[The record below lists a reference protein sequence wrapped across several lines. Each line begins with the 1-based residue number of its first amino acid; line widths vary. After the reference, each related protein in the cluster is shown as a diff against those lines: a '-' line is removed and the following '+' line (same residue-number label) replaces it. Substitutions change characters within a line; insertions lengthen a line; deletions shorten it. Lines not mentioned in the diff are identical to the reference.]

1 MARSPRG
8 PPMKDTWKPDEDRRA
23 RDTSRNR
30 EQGRG
35 DRRPRSPPVQRREQ
49 GQGNRRGPQQEGTE
63 SYRPGRQ
70 REDSRDSRRA
80 HYRQASPP
88 SRRGSRPPQP
98 VQRRERP
105 SEARSGRTRNESP
118 HPPSKRR
125 RTQSPSPARSD
136 HYVPGRSNENR
147 SWQRPD
153 SRDRRPAPIDRAFS
167 PRRASPARTR
177 PSSRG
182 EPPSIDSYVP
192 GRDRRDS
199 PQPPTRVTRK
209 RSRSPP
215 HRRARTPPSRK
226 DSARQSK
233 TPVRDLS
240 PYSARLQKTKGLSL
254 REPDREDPNTIPVA
268 RRGPSPAARYNH
280 NRDGDDTDSMAGYNQ
295 NYGMHNNMHR
305 GNSRPWVDTRQNY
318 GGSPPFHTPNSSYQ
332 GSPQSSSPYNGG
344 RGGWN
349 GQQQQFHTNRG
360 YVYSRFSSFL

>member
-1 MARSPRG
+1 MARSPRD
-8 PPMKDTWKPDEDRRA
+8 PPMKGTWKPDEDRRV
-23 RDTSRNR
+23 RDTSRHR
-30 EQGRG
+30 DPVRG
-35 DRRPRSPPVQRREQ
+35 ERRPRSPPVQRREK
-49 GQGNRRGPQQEGTE
+49 GQGNRRGPLQEGTE

-70 REDSRDSRRA
+70 RDDSRDSRRA
-80 HYRQASPP
+80 YNRQASPP
-88 SRRGSRPPQP
+88 SRRDSRPPQP
-98 VQRRERP
+98 AQRRERQP
-105 SEARSGRTRNESP
+105 EPRSGRSRNESP
-118 HPPSKRR
+118 RPPSKRR

-136 HYVPGRSNENR
+136 HYVPDRPSDSR

-199 PQPPTRVTRK
+199 PHLHARVNRK

-226 DSARQSK
+226 DSATQSK
-233 TPVRDLS
+233 PPTRDLS
-240 PYSARLQKTKGLSL
+240 PYSARLLKTKELSL
-254 REPDREDPNTIPVA
+254 RKPDREDPNPIPVGK
-268 RRGPSPAARYNH
+268 RGVSPLARYNH

-295 NYGMHNNMHR
+295 NYGVHNNVNR

-332 GSPQSSSPYNGG
+332 GSPQSGSPYHGG
-344 RGGWN
+344 RGGWY
-349 GQQQQFHTNRG
+349 GQQQQFHSNRG
-360 YVYSRFSSFL
+360 YVHFSPL